1 MTEWPR
7 RASCCAQARP
17 AGPEPIT
24 ATVLPVRV
32 RGGPRHDPA
41 LVPGAVDD
49 RELDLLD
56 RDGVALADLEHA
68 GRLARRRAEPAGELG
83 EVVRPVELI
92 DRLAPAVAV
101 DEIVPV
107 RDQVPERA
115 AVVAERHAA
124 LHAAGALVAQLE
136 QRQRAHELAHV
147 VHALLR
153 VALERLRA
161 RDLEEGTELA
171 HQRAPS
177 SVSAVKKP
185 PPPVETGW
193 SSRSISRSASA
204 RL

>member
-1 MTEWPR
+1 MN
-7 RASCCAQARP
+7 S
-17 AGPEPIT
+17 GK
-24 ATVLPVRV
+24 LFVRCSS
-32 RGGPRHDPA
+32 
-41 LVPGAVDD
+41 
-49 RELDLLD
+49 
-56 RDGVALADLEHA
+56 
-68 GRLARRRAEPAGELG
+68 
-83 EVVRPVELI
+83 I

-101 DEIVPV
+101 DEVVPV

-115 AVVAERHAA
+115 AVVAERHPA
-124 LHAAGALVAQLE
+124 LHAARALVAQLE

-153 VALERLRA
+153 IALERLRA